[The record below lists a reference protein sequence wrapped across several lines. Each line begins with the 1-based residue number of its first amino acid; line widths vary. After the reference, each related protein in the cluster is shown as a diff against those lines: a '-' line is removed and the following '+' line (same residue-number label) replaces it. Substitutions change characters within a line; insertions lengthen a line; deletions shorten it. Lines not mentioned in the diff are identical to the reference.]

1 MPPRNVF
8 RHGGA
13 RWRHSTHPTARSP
26 PGPAQPPQHSP
37 LRSTRHRGGSR
48 PGTACRSS
56 PLEWCRC
63 YPLEQQTE
71 SCHHL
76 WGHHTA
82 PPAGRAPI
90 LPGFHPN
97 PFCSPKTQL
106 LPPCLF
112 YGCLPQP
119 GTSWAPSCPLL
130 AFPTCQPDA
139 SSLKCPLSLQPR
151 GHHPL
156 CLFAGTL
163 GQWGGKGVSPPAQC
177 LFPRPG
183 QPVGACF
190 CRC

>member
-37 LRSTRHRGGSR
+37 LQSTRHRGGSR